1 MENELSKVLA
11 LSIPDSEKE
20 LILSGNSIRLAKL
33 PL

>member
-20 LILSGNSIRLAKL
+20 LILSGNIVRLAEL
-33 PL
+33 PV